1 MIELALVLSVVFNC
15 VLLFYAIRIA
25 RRLLVVASNMDSI
38 MEVMTVFKEHVE
50 QVHEA
55 EMFYG
60 DQTLQ
65 ALIQHSKDVI
75 ETLQEH
81 EDLMQMVSIEEEGDA
96 EEEED

>member
-1 MIELALVLSVVFNC
+1 MIELALVLSAAFNC
-15 VLLFYAIRIA
+15 ILLFYAIRIA

-81 EDLMQMVSIEEEGDA
+81 EDLMQMVSVEEEGDA
-96 EEEED
+96 EEED